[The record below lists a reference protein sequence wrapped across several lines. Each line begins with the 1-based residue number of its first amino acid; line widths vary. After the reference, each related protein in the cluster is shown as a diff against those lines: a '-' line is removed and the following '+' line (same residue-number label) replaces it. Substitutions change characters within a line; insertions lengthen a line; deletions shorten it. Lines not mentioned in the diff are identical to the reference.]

1 MKSLAEP
8 LALTGLN
15 YRKQYERDR
24 RMPAE
29 GRYPPNRT
37 LFRNGPDSA
46 ELIDLVMRGKPTLN
60 LPSSP
65 VARREREPLPL
76 APRAYG
82 MRASDIFGM
91 SCRSAVAVSQRHGL
105 RATGSFCFG
114 RAYRP

>member
-8 LALTGLN
+8 LVLLAVVQA
-15 YRKQYERDR
+15 RERERDR
-24 RMPAE
+24 RMPA
-29 GRYPPNRT
+29 
-37 LFRNGPDSA
+37 DSA

-82 MRASDIFGM
+82 CAPQIF
-91 SCRSAVAVSQRHGL
+91 L
-105 RATGSFCFG
+105 K
-114 RAYRP
+114 